1 MLVILCRLFK
11 NRKSFLFSLTSVVYN
26 LYMIVDELSAY
37 GGSKRLIETLT
48 VTGLK
53 ELYPPQV
60 LAIKAGLLKKQDSFV
75 VAAPTASGKTLIAEM
90 AALKVFL
97 EMGGKVVY
105 LVPLRA
111 LAREKY
117 DDFSK
122 KYKDAGMRVVQ
133 STGDF
138 DSADTWLYDADL
150 IISTNEKM
158 DSLIRHRSSW
168 LRDVSLVVT
177 DEIHLLGDTHR
188 GPTLEVVLTRLKW
201 MNPGLRVIALSAT
214 IPNASEIAQWLDAQL
229 IESNWRPVPLREGVY
244 FNNAI
249 TFQDGGVSK
258 VKKEGSLDV
267 VNLGLET
274 INDGGQSL
282 VFVNTRRSTE
292 AVAHMVLSDVAKL
305 LSEQEIQS
313 LKKLSGQVLEASSE
327 PTHLCKKLAECV
339 SNGVAFHHAGIISS
353 QRKIVEDAFR
363 ANKIKLVAATTTLA
377 MGLNLPSRRVIIRDW
392 WRYESGLGMQPIP
405 VMEIKQMSGRAGRPG
420 FDKYGEA
427 VVIARNERDKKYLM
441 ESYIGGEP
449 EKIDSQLASE
459 SALRSHI
466 LASIAGVFTRSRA
479 ELMDFLKKTFFAY
492 QEGTESLAS
501 VTNTVVNFLKKEE
514 MISDKR
520 GLVATRFGRRV
531 SDLYI
536 DPLTGVI
543 VRDALHQPKEKET
556 FALFHMIAHTPD
568 MMTLQ
573 LRKKDYEEMYDVY
586 HAHVDGL
593 LIPKDEKYPSDEILS
608 EIKTAL
614 LLMQWM
620 EETPE
625 DKVVGQF
632 GVGPGDIRTLIELS
646 DWLLYSAGEI
656 SKVFG
661 LKEVEKPLSFLRV
674 RVFYGIK
681 EELLQLV
688 SLKGVG
694 RVRARNLYNAG
705 YKTLKDI
712 KGAAVEDLVKIPTI
726 GKAIAEDIKNQVLSQ

>member
-1 MLVILCRLFK
+1 M
-11 NRKSFLFSLTSVVYN
+11 VYN
-26 LYMIVDELSAY
+26 LPMVVNDLVAY
-37 GGSKRLIETLT
+37 GGSKELLETLT
-48 VTGLK
+48 NTDLK
-53 ELYPPQV
+53 ELYPPQTM
-60 LAIKAGLLKKQDSFV
+60 AIKAGLLQRRESFV

-90 AALKVFL
+90 AALKVFF
-97 EMGGKVVY
+97 EKSGKVVY

-117 DDFSK
+117 EEFLK
-122 KYKDAGMRVVQ
+122 KYKDADMKVVQ
-133 STGDF
+133 STGDY
-138 DSADTWLYDADL
+138 DSADPWLYEADV
-150 IISTNEKM
+150 IILTNEKM
-158 DSLIRHRSSW
+158 DSLIRHRASW
-168 LRDVSLVVT
+168 LKDVSLVVA
-177 DEIHLLGDTHR
+177 DEIHMLGDPNR
-188 GPTLEVVLTRLKW
+188 GPTLEIVLTRLKW
-201 MNPGLRVIALSAT
+201 MSPGLRFIALSAT
-214 IPNASEIAQWLDAQL
+214 IPNAPEIAQWLGAQL

-244 FNNAI
+244 FNDAI

-258 VKKEGSLDV
+258 VKKKGSLDV

-274 INDGGQSL
+274 ISEGGQSL
-282 VFVNTRRSTE
+282 VFVNTRKSTE
-292 AVAHMVLSDVAKL
+292 AVAHKVSSDVAKL
-305 LSEQEIQS
+305 LSEQEREA
-313 LKKLSGQVLEASSE
+313 LKRLSEQVIEASSE

-339 SNGVAFHHAGIISS
+339 SCGVAFHHAGIISS

-363 ANKIKLVAATTTLA
+363 ANTIKLVAATTTLA
-377 MGLNLPSRRVIIRDW
+377 MGLNLPSRRVIIKDW

-420 FDKYGEA
+420 FDTYGEA
-427 VVIARNERDKKYLM
+427 VIIARNERDEKYLM

-449 EKIDSQLASE
+449 EKINSRLASE

-466 LASIAGVFTRSRA
+466 LASIAGVFTKSKA
-479 ELMDFLKKTFFAY
+479 ELMDFLQKTFFAY

-501 VTNTVVNFLKKEE
+501 ITDTIVNFLKKEE
-514 MISDKR
+514 MISEKR

-543 VRDALHQPKEKET
+543 MRDALHQPREKET
-556 FALFHMIAHTPD
+556 FALLHMIAHTPD
-568 MMTLQ
+568 MMTLK
-573 LRKKDYEEMYDVY
+573 LRKKDYEEMFDVY
-586 HAHVDGL
+586 HAHADGL
-593 LIPKDEKYPSDEILS
+593 LIPKDEKYPSEEILS
-608 EIKTAL
+608 EIKTAS

-625 DKVVGQF
+625 DTLVGHF
-632 GVGPGDIRTLIELS
+632 GVGPGDIRMLIELS

-688 SLKGVG
+688 SLKGIG

-712 KGAAVEDLVKIPTI
+712 KGAAVEDLVKVPTI
-726 GKAIAEDIKNQVLSQ
+726 GKAIAEDIKNQVQSGSVTKRR

>member
-1 MLVILCRLFK
+1 M
-11 NRKSFLFSLTSVVYN
+11 VYN
-26 LYMIVDELSAY
+26 LHMIINDLDAY
-37 GGSKRLIETLT
+37 GGSKLLIDTLAA
-48 VTGLK
+48 TGLK
-53 ELYPPQV
+53 ELYPPQS
-60 LAIKAGLLKKQDSFV
+60 LAVKAGLLKKQDSFV

-97 EMGGKVVY
+97 ETGGKVVY

-117 DDFSK
+117 EDILK
-122 KYKDAGMRVVQ
+122 KYKDAGIKIVQ
-133 STGDF
+133 STGDYN
-138 DSADTWLYDADL
+138 SADTWLHDTDF

-158 DSLIRHRSSW
+158 DSLIRHRASW
-168 LRDVSLVVT
+168 LKDVSLVVV
-177 DEIHLLGDTHR
+177 DEIHLLGDPGR

-201 MNPGLRVIALSAT
+201 LNPGLRILALSAT
-214 IPNASEIAQWLDAQL
+214 IPNASEIAQWLGAQL
-229 IESNWRPVPLREGVY
+229 IESSWRPVPLREGVY
-244 FNNAI
+244 FYDVI

-258 VKKEGSLDV
+258 VKKEGALDV

-282 VFVNTRRSTE
+282 VFVNTRKSAE
-292 AVAHMVLSDVAKL
+292 AVAHTVLSDVAKL
-305 LSEQEIQS
+305 LSEQEREF
-313 LKKLSGQVLEASSE
+313 LGKLSEQVIEASSE

-339 SNGVAFHHAGIISS
+339 SNGVAFHHAGITSS

-420 FDKYGEA
+420 YDKYGEA
-427 VVIARNERDKKYLM
+427 VIIARDKRDERYLM
-441 ESYIGGEP
+441 ENYIAGKI
-449 EKIDSQLASE
+449 EKINSQLASE

-466 LASIAGVFTRSRA
+466 LASIAGTFTKNKV
-479 ELMDFLKKTFFAY
+479 ELMDFLQKTFFAH
-492 QEGTESLAS
+492 QEGADSLTTI
-501 VTNTVVNFLKKEE
+501 TNKIVDFLRDEE
-514 MISDKR
+514 MVSEKR

-543 VRDALHQPKEKET
+543 MRDALRQPQEKEA

-573 LRKKDYEEMYDVY
+573 LRKKDYEEMFDVY
-586 HAHVDGL
+586 HAHADGL
-593 LIPKDEKYPSDEILS
+593 LIPKEEKYPADEILS
-608 EIKTAL
+608 EIKTAS
-614 LLMQWM
+614 LLMQWID
-620 EETPE
+620 ETPE
-625 DKVVGQF
+625 DTLVGHF
-632 GVGPGDIRTLIELS
+632 GVGPGDIRMLVELS

-661 LKEVEKPLSFLRV
+661 LKETEKLLSFLRV

-688 SLKGVG
+688 SLRGIG
-694 RVRARNLYNAG
+694 RVRARNLHNAG
-705 YKTLKDI
+705 YKMLKDI

-726 GKAIAEDIKNQVLSQ
+726 GKAIAEDIKNQVQSQ